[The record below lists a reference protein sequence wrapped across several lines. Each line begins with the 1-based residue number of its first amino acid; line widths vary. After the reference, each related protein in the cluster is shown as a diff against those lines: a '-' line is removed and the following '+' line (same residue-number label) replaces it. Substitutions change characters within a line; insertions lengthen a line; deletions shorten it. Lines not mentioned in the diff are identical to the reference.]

1 MLTTIRRKSHQTR
14 VLTVRSCPGS
24 DEDADTTYSLD
35 QAERFKPK
43 DGITYHRDGHAVL
56 SAQHGCAWQ
65 PIAWP
70 QRSITDLPSDVVDDR
85 PGLRSGHVS
94 RPPIGLQIGRLLS
107 QAHYAS

>member
-70 QRSITDLPSDVVDDR
+70 QRSIRVCI
-85 PGLRSGHVS
+85 PGARSTPTSSSGAGSGSLVG
-94 RPPIGLQIGRLLS
+94 P
-107 QAHYAS
+107 ATCAVA